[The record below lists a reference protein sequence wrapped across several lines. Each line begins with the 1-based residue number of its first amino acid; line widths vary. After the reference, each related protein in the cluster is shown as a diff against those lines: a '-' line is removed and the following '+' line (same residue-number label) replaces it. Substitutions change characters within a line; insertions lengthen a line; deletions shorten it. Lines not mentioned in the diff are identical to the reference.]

1 MKSEKQMEADREV
14 TRQTLQPYVDEIA
27 QDVVSQINTKVPASI
42 PTMPYTRQWVLEE
55 VAKKLQSLV

>member
-1 MKSEKQMEADREV
+1 MRALAQMEADREV

-27 QDVVSQINTKVPASI
+27 QDVVSLINALVPASI